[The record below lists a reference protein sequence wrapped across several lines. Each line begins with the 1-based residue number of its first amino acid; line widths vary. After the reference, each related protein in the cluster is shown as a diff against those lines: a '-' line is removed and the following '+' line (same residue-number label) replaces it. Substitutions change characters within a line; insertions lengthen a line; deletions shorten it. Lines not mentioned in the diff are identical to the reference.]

1 MNIKINI
8 SSRFK
13 RSYEKLPIFAQNDFD
28 RKIKLFI
35 KNPNNATLKTNK
47 LKGKLRTCL
56 SFCLCDG
63 YRVLFEFSKRDT
75 VNLLAIGSHDNYN
88 KLKKL

>member
-1 MNIKINI
+1 MNIKVNI

-13 RSYEKLPIFAQNDFD
+13 RSYKKLPLFAQDDFD
-28 RKIKLFI
+28 KKIKLFI
-35 KNPNNATLKTNK
+35 KNPSDKIFKTHK

-63 YRVLFEFSKRDT
+63 YRVLFEFSKRDA
-75 VNLLAIGSHDNYN
+75 VNLLAIGSHDSYGKWR
-88 KLKKL
+88 KL